1 MTTTER
7 GSLPP
12 WLRAGDAGGKS
23 AGISIREGFTLLLDQ
38 RQLERYRCLT
48 VTAGLLRVW
57 ASPCAGEALQGHPVT
72 LAFLKAG
79 DQLPLDQL
87 RRTQLHLQALTAS
100 RLVESHQALA
110 ADGSSLH
117 DWTLDMLLIRTLSDA
132 EERIRALLQLLVA
145 RLGHRRGP
153 WYELQLPLNHAELAD
168 LCGHTR
174 VTVTRQFS
182 RWRDQGLLQQ
192 DCAGQRLLRVAPAL
206 IEAKAVDAA
215 GGGS

>member
-1 MTTTER
+1 MTTNERCAEPWVR
-7 GSLPP
+7 GS
-12 WLRAGDAGGKS
+12 GG
-23 AGISIREGFTLLLDQ
+23 GISIREGITLLLDQ

-87 RRTQLHLQALTAS
+87 RRTQLHLQALSSTQ
-100 RLVESHQALA
+100 LVESRQALA

-132 EERIRALLQLLVA
+132 EERIRALLHLLVA

-182 RWRDQGLLQQ
+182 RWRERGLLEQ

-206 IEAKAVDAA
+206 IENEAGDAA
-215 GGGS
+215 GGGI